1 MASWRQCKILLDGSE
16 SMRGEDEERAETLL
30 AAAGKVAGNIYC
42 QDLQVHDTEF
52 PGNYFS
58 LQDYCLNKNY

>member
-1 MASWRQCKILLDGSE
+1 
-16 SMRGEDEERAETLL
+16 MRGEDEERAETLL
-30 AAAGKVAGNIYC
+30 AVAGKAAGNIYC